1 MDWLIKSF
9 AGESTKSLFETGKS
23 RRWNTIARVAVRKLD
38 QIDSA
43 AALWDLN
50 TPPGNRLEALKGDR
64 AGRHGIRINDQWR
77 ICFRWQHD
85 GVYDV
90 EIVDYH

>member
-1 MDWLIKSF
+1 VIKSF
-9 AGESTKSLFETGKS
+9 AEKETKALFETGRS
-23 RRWNTIARVAVRKLD
+23 RRWNSILRVAVRKLV

-43 AALWDLN
+43 AILDELN
-50 TPPGNRLEALKGDR
+50 APPGNRLEALKGDW
-64 AGRHGIRINDQWR
+64 AGLHSIRINDRWR
-77 ICFRWQHD
+77 ICFRWESD

>member
-1 MDWLIKSF
+1 MIKSF
-9 AGESTKSLFETGKS
+9 GEERTRALFETGKS
-23 RRWNTIARVAVRKLD
+23 RRWNAIARVAVRKLV

-43 AALWDLN
+43 TTLDELN
-50 TPPGNRLEALKGDR
+50 VPPGNRLEAMKGDR
-64 AGRHGIRINDQWR
+64 RGQHSIRISGQWR
-77 ICFRWQHD
+77 ICFRWESD

>member
-1 MDWLIKSF
+1 VIGSF
-9 AGESTKSLFETGKS
+9 AGKWTKLLFETGKS
-23 RRWNTIARVAVRKLD
+23 RRWNSMARAAVRKLV

-43 AALWDLN
+43 IALEDLN
-50 TPPGNRLEALKGDR
+50 APPGNRLEALKGDR
-64 AGRHGIRINDQWR
+64 AGQHSIRINDQWR
-77 ICFRWQHD
+77 ICFRWDGD